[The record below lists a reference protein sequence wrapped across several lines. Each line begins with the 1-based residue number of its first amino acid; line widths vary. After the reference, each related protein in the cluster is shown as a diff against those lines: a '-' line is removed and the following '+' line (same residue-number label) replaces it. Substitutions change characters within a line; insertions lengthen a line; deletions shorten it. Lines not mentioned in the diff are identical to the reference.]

1 MDRRNLLLLFLLLTL
16 DVNVFC
22 QGDEQCNLTLSDQ
35 DVYAIPSDSR
45 DLIFPFT
52 QAVNAHVLVRADA
65 SAQLTATVTCGSKN
79 TTANVTVTSDVDLQF
94 SWTSTPSPADQGKPL
109 NAAVTLVNRGG
120 HPAVGFQC
128 EPVTA
133 EQNPPFTLTC
143 DQPWRLEEK
152 TCRLDYLQ
160 PNSPATLLLGYDT
173 IAEHTNV
180 SVECRAHNL
189 PQPLT
194 TTYAILIKDD
204 AEVQIVTPGETKA
217 MAGSD
222 STVVTTI
229 KNVGSAVADGFECDL
244 VIEKPETTVF
254 VSLNETKCTAT
265 VDTVKNV
272 TTGAHC
278 TFGDLLTNDEYW
290 VGLTFHVGAD
300 VEESNQAAFKWNCTA
315 EGLET
320 VAASEIKVIT
330 EARAD
335 LALTL
340 PANSSIEGGTQS
352 LLFRLK
358 NLGPSNLR
366 GGECKFTLSKGVE
379 AATWSQSS
387 FFNCSHAP
395 SSTDL
400 QCDITNIPPT
410 DAEFNLG
417 LVLKDLT
424 LKQFTV
430 NALCDAKNPKAH
442 LNETF
447 TIDAGVKPSPSP
459 APSGVAPA
467 PDNTMMVVVTVI
479 VALGLLIVMIIWW
492 RKRQDAAGWEAAG
505 PNPRSPSLNRFSDVE
520 LSIRSSN

>member
-1 MDRRNLLLLFLLLTL
+1 VYFNPPVAVRGSTL

-22 QGDEQCNLTLSDQ
+22 QGDETCELDLANQ
-35 DVYAIPSDSR
+35 DVYPIPSDSS
-45 DLIFPFT
+45 LTFPFR

-65 SAQLTATVTCGSKN
+65 SAQLTATVTCGGKI
-79 TTANVTVTSDVDLQF
+79 TTANVNVTSDVDLQF

-133 EQNPPFTLTC
+133 EHNSPFTLTC
-143 DQPWRLEEK
+143 GQPLRLEEK

-189 PQPLT
+189 PQPFT
-194 TTYAILIKDD
+194 TTYAILIKTD
-204 AEVQIVTPGETKA
+204 AEVQIVAPGETKA

-300 VEESNQAAFKWNCTA
+300 VEENNQAAFKWNCTA

-459 APSGVAPA
+459 APSGGNVAPA